1 MVHTNTFTS
10 MMCVDM
16 FPQLISADK
25 KFSTR
30 LTTAHARIN
39 LHEGVGVTRYT
50 LSSAVCVCP
59 CDVLTVTFC
68 NVIDIVF
75 LVHHRLCGEKNS
87 RYPILD
93 MLLCYTMCMIKISF
107 KN

>member
-59 CDVLTVTFC
+59 CDVLTVTSC

-75 LVHHRLCGEKNS
+75 LVHHRLCGKKTVG
-87 RYPILD
+87 ILFWIC
-93 MLLCYTMCMIKISF
+93 CYVIQCV
-107 KN
+107 